1 MPGSNGLLPN
11 DEFAALRR
19 DMPPLGDWCVL
30 AGYRGSVAHGTF
42 CPDTSDDVDLMAVC
56 VPPLDRYFGLV
67 QFGSRGTV
75 VRAGPLADGR
85 TLDLVAYEARKFV
98 GLLAQGNPNVL
109 CMLWLRPEHYLVL
122 TPAGRLLVDNRAV
135 FSAKSVYNAFVGHA
149 RAEAARTFSQNNMAQ
164 ELWQADAEIAR
175 RGLK

>member
-1 MPGSNGLLPN
+1 MAELDGLLTPS
-11 DEFAALRR
+11 EIGELCR
-19 DMPPLGDWCVL
+19 DIAVLGDWCVL

-42 CPDTSDDVDLMAVC
+42 CPETSDDVDLMAVC
-56 VPPLDRYFGLV
+56 VPPLDRYFGLA

-75 VRAGPLADGR
+75 ERRGPLADGR
-85 TLDLVAYEARKFV
+85 ALDLVAYEARKFV
-98 GLLAQGNPNVL
+98 SLLAQGNPNVL

-122 TPAGRLLVDNRAV
+122 TDAGRLLVDNRAV
-135 FSAKSVYNAFVGHA
+135 FSVKSVYNAFVGHA

>member
-1 MPGSNGLLPN
+1 MPGSNGLLTPS
-11 DEFAALRR
+11 EIGELCR
-19 DMPPLGDWCVL
+19 DIAVLGDWCVL

-42 CPDTSDDVDLMAVC
+42 CPETSDDVDLMAVC

-122 TPAGRLLVDNRAV
+122 TDAGRLLVDNRAV
-135 FSAKSVYNAFVGHA
+135 FSAKTVHNAFLGYS
-149 RAEAARTFSQNNMAQ
+149 RAQLERMTRKHDLLLKQI
-164 ELWQADAEIAR
+164 EAEIKR
-175 RGLK
+175 RCL